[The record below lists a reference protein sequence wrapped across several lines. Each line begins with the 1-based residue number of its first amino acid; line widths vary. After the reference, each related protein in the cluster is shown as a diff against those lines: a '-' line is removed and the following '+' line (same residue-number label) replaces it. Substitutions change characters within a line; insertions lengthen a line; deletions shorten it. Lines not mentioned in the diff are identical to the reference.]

1 MPGIGMGVKEL
12 RVQAIGQ
19 FRIIYIAAFEEG
31 IRFAR
36 FPKKDKEKRY
46 RFSEVAFTRCNETE
60 DKEMTMMR
68 VTPAEHNVFEALEL
82 PDAQNLRLRAELMAT
97 ITQIWR
103 DSGLRQC
110 EMAKRMHTTPARLN
124 EVIKGR
130 IDKCTVDRLVKMLAA
145 LGKQISLT
153 INDARNL

>member
-1 MPGIGMGVKEL
+1 
-12 RVQAIGQ
+12 
-19 FRIIYIAAFEEG
+19 
-31 IRFAR
+31 
-36 FPKKDKEKRY
+36 
-46 RFSEVAFTRCNETE
+46 
-60 DKEMTMMR
+60 MTMMR
-68 VTPAEHNVFEALEL
+68 VTPAGKNMFEELEL

-130 IDKCTVDRLVKMLAA
+130 IDKCTVDRLVKILAA

-153 INDARNL
+153 INDAA

>member
-1 MPGIGMGVKEL
+1 M
-12 RVQAIGQ
+12 A
-19 FRIIYIAAFEEG
+19 
-31 IRFAR
+31 
-36 FPKKDKEKRY
+36 
-46 RFSEVAFTRCNETE
+46 
-60 DKEMTMMR
+60 MMR
-68 VTPAEHNVFEALEL
+68 VTPAGHNVFEALAL

-103 DSGLRQC
+103 DSDLRQC

-145 LGKQISLT
+145 LGKPKGIIVVGSGG
-153 INDARNL
+153 

>member
-1 MPGIGMGVKEL
+1 MN
-12 RVQAIGQ
+12 
-19 FRIIYIAAFEEG
+19 IIH
-31 IRFAR
+31 
-36 FPKKDKEKRY
+36 
-46 RFSEVAFTRCNETE
+46 
-60 DKEMTMMR
+60 
-68 VTPAEHNVFEALEL
+68 VTPAGKNMFEELEL

-110 EMAKRMHTTPARLN
+110 EMAKRMHTTPARFN

-130 IDKCTVDRLVKMLAA
+130 IDKCTVDRLVKMLTA

-153 INDARNL
+153 INDAA